1 MQLGLRTGALKMS
14 PYVTPGHLPKP
25 PLPCQGQHVKIRQIG
40 SLPVLLKPLAA
51 GYNGR
56 NITVN
61 PRNPF
66 PLIFTTTSTNI
77 ELENHHLLEALLEE
91 SSLPKLRIWQGLC
104 LLG

>member
-1 MQLGLRTGALKMS
+1 MS
-14 PYVTPGHLPKP
+14 PRVTFLNR
-25 PLPCQGQHVKIRQIG
+25 PLHASRQIG

-56 NITVN
+56 NTTVNPRNTTVN

-77 ELENHHLLEALLEE
+77 DLENHHLLEAL
-91 SSLPKLRIWQGLC
+91 
-104 LLG
+104 